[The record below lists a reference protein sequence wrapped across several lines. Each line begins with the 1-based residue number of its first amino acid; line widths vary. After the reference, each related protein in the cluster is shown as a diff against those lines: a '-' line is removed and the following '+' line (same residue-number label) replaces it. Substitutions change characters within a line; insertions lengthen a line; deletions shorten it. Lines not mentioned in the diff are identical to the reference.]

1 MWMKNCGKTEED
13 VLQNRFTAY
22 ITSAVQRRRR
32 DYMIQLAKSQEMMV
46 LIEEIQPDMTVQV
59 EEDALGNLPFLMRL
73 QNDRLLLALQALG
86 ERELYVLLN
95 YALGDKDLT
104 VLAHELQMTYKGVAA
119 IYYRALKKV
128 RKHIKG
134 VST

>member
-1 MWMKNCGKTEED
+1 MWMKNCGKTEEE

-22 ITSAVQRRRR
+22 IASAVQRRRR
-32 DYMIQLAKSQEMMV
+32 DYMIQLAKNQEMMA

-59 EEDALGNLPFLMRL
+59 EEAALTDLPLLMRI
-73 QNDRLLLALQALG
+73 QNDRLLLALQALS

-95 YALGDKDLT
+95 YALGDKDLPL
-104 VLAHELQMTYKGVAA
+104 LAGELQMTYKGIAA

-128 RKHIKG
+128 RKLIKG
-134 VST
+134 V